1 MILARQ
7 RETCMATGVRSIDEL
22 TASSARPPTQSVDR
36 ALTVLG
42 YFSATEPELS
52 SAEIASRL
60 GLHQTTAYRL
70 LSTLEASG
78 YVTRD
83 SRTGQYR
90 LGLRLVEL
98 AGFVLN
104 RTELYRHAL
113 PELHV
118 LRDSLDL
125 SANLAV
131 LDSGDVFH
139 LAHVTRAGVPPAYA
153 VPGRR
158 AVAHCTALG
167 KILLEAEPR
176 SRVHADIER
185 RGWRP
190 RTEHSLS
197 DFPALDRCLDEVAAR
212 GYAVD
217 MEEYKLGQI
226 CVAAP
231 CRDHSATVVG
241 AVSVSGPHTRIV
253 ELPVERVVDDVRAAA
268 ARISSHLGHVE
279 AWWP

>member
-1 MILARQ
+1 
-7 RETCMATGVRSIDEL
+7 MAAGLRSLDEGGP
-22 TASSARPPTQSVDR
+22 AVPARPATQSVDR
-36 ALTVLG
+36 ALAVLG
-42 YFSATEPELS
+42 FFSATEPELS
-52 SAEIASRL
+52 SAEIAVRL

-78 YVTRD
+78 YVMRD
-83 SRTGQYR
+83 SRTGLYR

-104 RTELYRHAL
+104 RTDLYRHAL
-113 PELHV
+113 PELHS

-131 LDSGDVFH
+131 LESGDVFH
-139 LAHVTRAGVPPAYA
+139 LAHATRAGVPPAYA

-167 KILLEAEPR
+167 KVLLAAEPR
-176 SRVHADIER
+176 LRVHADIER

-190 RTEHSLS
+190 RTEHSLAGFS
-197 DFPALDRCLDEVAAR
+197 ALDRCLDDVAAR

-217 MEEYKLGQI
+217 MEEYKLDQL

-231 CRDHSATVVG
+231 CSDRSATVVG
-241 AVSVSGPHTRIV
+241 AVSVSGPRTRIV
-253 ELPVERVVDDVRAAA
+253 GLPLERVVNEVRAAA
-268 ARISSHLGHVE
+268 ARISSRLGHVE
-279 AWWP
+279 AWWSSC